1 MSLRP
6 DAEPF
11 ERTSF
16 HEAVWRACLQL
27 ARTIFPRGRKP
38 AVWHFNAYNA
48 YTVELVLTRSPDLKS
63 IRDLGSV
70 FSSPWKKRFFTLLG
84 QPRSLDDIEHGM
96 IRAKG
101 AYDDPRIHMAVNSAS
116 IGCPAL
122 RDDWSLNDAQD
133 R

>member
-6 DAEPF
+6 DARKLLKEQVSV
-11 ERTSF
+11 RLLLRGLITTLMLAATSVQ
-16 HEAVWRACLQL
+16 ASDQR
-27 ARTIFPRGRKP
+27 
-38 AVWHFNAYNA
+38 
-48 YTVELVLTRSPDLKS
+48 LKS
-63 IRDLGSV
+63 IRDLRSV

-101 AYDDPRIHMAVNSAS
+101 AYDDPRIHMAINCAS
-116 IGCPAL
+116 IAL